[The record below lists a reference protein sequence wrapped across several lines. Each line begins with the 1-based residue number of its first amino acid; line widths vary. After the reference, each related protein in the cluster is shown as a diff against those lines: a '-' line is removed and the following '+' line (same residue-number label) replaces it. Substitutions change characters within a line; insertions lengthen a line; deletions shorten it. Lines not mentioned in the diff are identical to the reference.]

1 MVSSNTT
8 TAFPFNTTINLF
20 QKPAI
25 KLYST
30 STKTAAATVG
40 IESDD
45 DSDEDFD
52 LFEDLKEVLT
62 EEESQ

>member
-1 MVSSNTT
+1 MICSNK
-8 TAFPFNTTINLF
+8 TAFPFNKTINLL
-20 QKPAI
+20 QKPVI

-30 STKTAAATVG
+30 ATKAAPAVS
-40 IESDD
+40 IDSDD

-52 LFEDLKEVLT
+52 LFDDVKEVFT